1 VVHLYLGLF
10 LGGAFALLGLT
21 GSFLVFYPEIDAYL
35 NPALQVK
42 HEPQKVVSVQQYFDQ
57 LHVQFPNR
65 QGVWRLELPRS
76 QGQPVFARY
85 LKPEEKDPAVFA
97 PLVVAMHPVTGEI
110 INARF
115 WGEYVVTWVYDL
127 HYSLLSGQS
136 GKIGVSVLGVALFV
150 SLGVGFFLWLPRG
163 QNRIL
168 KAMPK
173 VRSGKHKSI
182 YDLHG
187 YTGAYG
193 LCLLFVMA
201 VTGIGM
207 ATPQWIE
214 PIVYQFSNRW
224 IKGEVESEVPSS
236 QTSRIGADKAISIS
250 LDIFPAAKVRWIE
263 APANLQGTY
272 MVRLKQA
279 AEPSDR
285 FPKTFVWIDQ
295 FSGKVLAVRDAMKVS
310 PGDVFFDW
318 LHPVHNGEVFGA
330 AGRWLAFLAGWLPV
344 CLWMTGLIRWRQKI
358 NARHLSNQNR

>member
-1 VVHLYLGLF
+1 MHLYLGLF

-42 HEPQKVVSVQQYFDQ
+42 HEPPKAVSVQHYFDH
-57 LHVQFPNR
+57 LRLQFPKR

-136 GKIGVSVLGVALFV
+136 GKIGVSVLGVALLL

-207 ATPQWIE
+207 TTPQWIE